1 MKKGN
6 DDKQPSE
13 MKLSVII
20 RFIIIGA
27 LWLGVSVWYI
37 VRQRAAGA
45 EMNLLTLFPLI
56 ASGVIVFV
64 PLYKKYIRNDGQSG
78 RKRQ

>member
-1 MKKGN
+1 
-6 DDKQPSE
+6 

-20 RFIIIGA
+20 RFAVIGL
-27 LWLGVSVWYI
+27 LWLGVCVLYV

-45 EMNLLTLFPLI
+45 DLNLLTLFPLI

-64 PLYKKYIRNDGQSG
+64 PLYKKYVRNDGQSG
-78 RKRQ
+78 RKR

>member
-1 MKKGN
+1 
-6 DDKQPSE
+6 

-27 LWLGVSVWYI
+27 LWIGVCAYYI
-37 VRQRAAGA
+37 VRLRAVGS
-45 EMNLLTLFPLI
+45 EINLLTLFPLI

-64 PLYKKYIRNDGQSG
+64 PLYKKYVRNGGQS
-78 RKRQ
+78 KSKK